1 MIRVISLGGSVIVQD
16 KINSEF
22 LKKFKDII
30 MKSKDKF
37 VIVTGGGKTA
47 RVYIN
52 GLKDVNLAEKE
63 LSLIGIGITRLN
75 AKFMSKFFKTTE
87 TIPKSLKEVKN
98 VINKNKVVF
107 CGGLRYEPDNTSDG
121 TAAEIARDL
130 KSELINITDVDGL
143 YTKDPN
149 KFKMAKFIPKIN
161 FEEFKKIAN
170 RVKYSAGQHFV
181 LDQHAAEI
189 IKDHKIKTVI
199 LGNDLNNFER
209 FLRGKRF
216 KGTLIN

>member
-16 KINSEF
+16 KINSDF
-22 LKKFKDII
+22 LKKFKNIV

-52 GLKDVNLAEKE
+52 GLKAVNLPEKE

-75 AKFMSKFFKTTE
+75 AKFMSKFFRTTE
-87 TIPKSLKEVKN
+87 TIPKSLKEVRN
-98 VINKNKVVF
+98 VISKNKVVF

-130 KSELINITDVDGL
+130 KSELINITNVDGL
-143 YTKDPN
+143 YTNDPN
-149 KFKMAKFIPKIN
+149 KFKNAKFISEIS
-161 FEEFKKIAN
+161 FEDFKKITN
-170 RVKYSAGQHFV
+170 KIKYSAGQHFV

-189 IKDHKIKTVI
+189 INDYKIKTVI
-199 LGNDLNNFER
+199 LGSNLNNFEK
-209 FLRGKRF
+209 FLNGEKF
-216 KGTLIN
+216 KGTIIN

>member
-16 KINSEF
+16 KVNSEF
-22 LKKFKDII
+22 LKKFKSII

-47 RVYIN
+47 RTYIN
-52 GLKDVNLAEKE
+52 GLRDVNLPEKE

-75 AKFMSKFFKTTE
+75 AKFMSKFFRTTE
-87 TIPKSLKEVKN
+87 TIPKSLKEVRN
-98 VINKNKVVF
+98 VLNKNKIVF

-121 TAAEIARDL
+121 TAAEIAKDL
-130 KSELINITDVDGL
+130 KAELINITNVNGL

-149 KFKMAKFIPKIN
+149 KFRDAKFIPEISFEDFKSITDKI
-161 FEEFKKIAN
+161 
-170 RVKYSAGQHFV
+170 KYSAGQHFV

-189 IKDHKIKTVI
+189 INNHKIKTVI
-199 LGNDLNNFER
+199 LGDNLNNLKK
-209 FLRGKRF
+209 FLKGEKF